1 MRGRAEER
9 ETVDALLADAANGR
23 AGVLEIV
30 GEPGIGKTALCDEVA
45 AAAARSGVTVLRVL
59 GVQGESDLP
68 LAALYALLRPLRG
81 LVPDLPRAQRDA
93 VVGLL
98 DGGTGPAGDV
108 LVLGGATLS
117 LIARAAE
124 DGTVLVLVD
133 DAHWVDDLSGTVLA
147 FAFRRLGA
155 DSVAVV
161 VTTRPV
167 RRRRV
172 AGPWPSRVLPGL
184 SVDAVGALLGPQVPR
199 AVAGALRAATDGN
212 PLVLSELA
220 RTLTAAQLAGRV
232 PLPDPLPLGER
243 GTALFGARLAGL
255 PPDTRLA
262 LAAVAAAGPGGASL
276 LPAALADLGL
286 TADRLAPAERS
297 GLLVVGGSGPAFPH
311 PLVRAAAYGSLEP
324 ATRRRVHRALAH
336 AGADGDAQ
344 RHALHLAAAVAVPD
358 EEVAAA
364 LDRAAEEAERRG
376 GPAAGAAARTRAAE
390 LSPEGPAR
398 DRRRVAAAEVCLIA
412 GRRHDAERLVLDVLA
427 TGMSTEERRRALALR
442 ASAAMWTMGGLAAV
456 PMMRDTMDELAGV
469 APELA
474 ALVASQLSTVLGSF
488 GRLAEAAEISER
500 ATHLR
505 VSDPV
510 IGYLLAE
517 RHTWGLAMM
526 GDLSGDN
533 EAIRRYPHEVHG
545 VAARSRFP
553 MHPHT
558 WTQTLMLMERFAQCR
573 ADADSHV
580 SDLRR
585 SGSPTLVPYPLM
597 VRADVC
603 FHTGELQRAKADL
616 DEAIDLDEQFGFGLL
631 RGFAHAL
638 RLRAAAFEGDQ
649 VSATALAA
657 AAAKAVDE
665 GGQRS
670 VALYRSHALGLL
682 ELGLGRPAVA
692 AEHLAQAASAA
703 AAAGLVAPVS
713 VPWQGDRIEA
723 LHGAGRGREA
733 REALAALEDVAA
745 RTGSRWARSV
755 AARCRALLGDA
766 AWPELYTTAMDEQR
780 DLPVERAR
788 TALLYGSHLRRA
800 RRLRTARDVLAP
812 AVEELT
818 RMGARPWAERA
829 RAELRA
835 AGGRVPSEA
844 PAATTTLTAQ
854 ELRVCL
860 AVAEGATNRE
870 TAEMLFLSPKTVEY
884 HLGRVFTK
892 LGVGNRAQ
900 LTRLV
905 VDGALTA
912 PEAR

>member
-1 MRGRAEER
+1 M
-9 ETVDALLADAANGR
+9 DALLADAANGR

-30 GEPGIGKTALCDEVA
+30 GEPGIGKTALCESVA
-45 AAAARSGVTVLRVL
+45 AESGMTVLRVL
-59 GVQGESDLP
+59 GVQGEAELP

-81 LVPDLPRAQRDA
+81 YVGDLPPAQREA
-93 VVGLL
+93 AGGLL
-98 DGGTGPAGDV
+98 DGGGGPVTDV
-108 LVLGGATLS
+108 LVLGAATLS
-117 LIARAAE
+117 LLARAAE
-124 DGTVLVLVD
+124 DGPVLVLVD
-133 DAHWVDDLSGTVLA
+133 DVHWVDDLSGTVLA

-155 DSVAVV
+155 DSVAVILS
-161 VTTRPV
+161 TRPV
-167 RRRRV
+167 PRRPI
-172 AGPWPSRVLPGL
+172 AGPWTTLTLTGLPP
-184 SVDAVGALLGPQVPR
+184 AAAAPLLGPATSPGV
-199 AVAGALRAATDGN
+199 VATLHAATGGN
-212 PLVLSELA
+212 PLALSELA
-220 RTLTAAQLAGRV
+220 RTLTPAQLAGSA

-243 GTALFGARLAGL
+243 GTAAFGDRIAGL
-255 PPDTRLA
+255 PAPTRLA
-262 LAAVAAAGPGGASL
+262 LAVVAAAGPGGTSL
-276 LPAALADLGL
+276 LPVALAELEL
-286 TADRLAPAERS
+286 TAGALAPAERA
-297 GLLVVGGSGPAFPH
+297 GLLVVGETGPAFPH
-311 PLVRAAAYGSLEP
+311 PLVRAAAFATVEP
-324 ATRRRVHRALAH
+324 AVRRRVHGALA
-336 AGADGDAQ
+336 AASADGDVQ
-344 RHALHLAAAVAVPD
+344 RHALHLAASTGVPS
-358 EEVAAA
+358 EEVAEA
-364 LDRAAEEAERRG
+364 LERAAEEAERRG
-376 GPAAGAAARTRAAE
+376 GPAAGARARTSAAE

-398 DRRRVAAAEVCLIA
+398 DRRRVTAAEACLLA
-412 GRRHDAERLVLDVLA
+412 GRRDDAERLVAEVLA
-427 TGMSTEERRRALALR
+427 TGGSTGERWRALALR

-456 PMMRDTMDELAGV
+456 PMMRDTMDELADV

-474 ALVASQLSTVLGSF
+474 GLVASQLSTVLGSF

-500 ATHLR
+500 ATRLR

-510 IGYLLAE
+510 VGYLLAE

-558 WTQTLMLMERFAQCR
+558 WTQTLMLMERFGECR
-573 ADADSHV
+573 VDADSHV

-585 SGSPTLVPYPLM
+585 SGSPTQVPYPLM

-603 FHTGELQRAKADL
+603 FYTGELQRAKADL
-616 DEAIDLDEQFGFGLL
+616 DEAIDLDEQVGFGLL

-649 VSATALAA
+649 VAAVGLASAA
-657 AAAKAVDE
+657 ADAVDR

-692 AEHLAQAASAA
+692 AEHLAQAATAA
-703 AAAGLVAPVS
+703 AAAGLVSPLS

-723 LHGAGRGREA
+723 LHGAGRESEA
-733 REALAALEDVAA
+733 ADALAALDETATH
-745 RTGSRWARSV
+745 TGSRWARSV
-755 AARCRALLGDA
+755 AARCRALMGDP
-766 AWPELYTTAMDEQR
+766 AWPELYEAALEEQR

-800 RRLRTARDVLAP
+800 RRLRAARDVLAP
-812 AVEELT
+812 AAEELS

-835 AGGRVPSEA
+835 AGGRVASEPSTV
-844 PAATTTLTAQ
+844 TTALTAQ

-905 VDGALTA
+905 ADGTLGA
-912 PEAR
+912 PEAL